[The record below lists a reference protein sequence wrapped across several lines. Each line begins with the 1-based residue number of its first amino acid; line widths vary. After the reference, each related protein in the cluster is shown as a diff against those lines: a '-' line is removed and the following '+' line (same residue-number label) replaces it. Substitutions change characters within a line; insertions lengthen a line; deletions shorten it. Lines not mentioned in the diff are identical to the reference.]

1 VREAAPI
8 GLARSVPRTAEA
20 IASVRRGA
28 MGMHSTLWATLDA
41 LYNESFNSEA
51 RSAAV

>member
-41 LYNESFNSEA
+41 LYAETFIERLRRA
-51 RSAAV
+51 